1 MWKHVRRGVFAR
13 AAGAVRPAATTRPLP
28 PFLRGPKVFL
38 LHYVQRHSLSFVA
51 LFTMI
56 LGAAS
61 CAVAVQYT
69 MKLLV
74 DAMAGP
80 REGSDAVW
88 MALALFVGLITVESV
103 LWRLSGWLGC
113 RTTVG
118 IGVDMRL
125 DLFDYL
131 NGQPMR
137 YFAENLAGSLGQRIT
152 ATAGNF
158 GALTN
163 TIIWRALPPFID
175 FLGAL
180 VVFALVDW
188 HMMVALGV
196 FVVLVT
202 GGLILFGERGHHYH
216 RTYASN
222 SNRVGG
228 ELIDVISN
236 MWAVKAFSA
245 RGRERE
251 RLARDFAQEA
261 AAQRASWMYTEKAR
275 VLHDISLWM
284 MAGLML
290 AWCVRLW
297 SNSSITPGDVVVV
310 SALTFRILHGSR
322 DMALALVDMVQQ
334 FGFID
339 DTLRVIGQPQTVC
352 DRPNAPDI
360 QRRGGTVEFRD
371 VHFAYS
377 DGREAVHDINLRI
390 PAGQKIG
397 IVGPSGAGKSTL
409 IHLLQRLY
417 DVQQGDILID
427 GQSVGAVTQD
437 SLRATL
443 SVVPQE
449 IALFHRSIMENIRFG
464 RPDASDEEVFAA
476 ACAAYCDGFIR
487 SLPQG
492 YDTIV
497 GERGMRLSGGQRQRV
512 GIARAFLK
520 DAPIIILD
528 EATSALDTESEM
540 EVQRALVRLMRNRTV
555 IAVAHRLSTLTAFDR
570 IVVMMGGR
578 VVEDGNTTNLRQAKG
593 VFDRMWRLQAEGL
606 SLDEIVEDAA

>member
-1 MWKHVRRGVFAR
+1 MQ
-13 AAGAVRPAATTRPLP
+13 AAPP
-28 PFLRGPKVFL
+28 PFLRGPGAFL
-38 LHYVQRHSLSFVA
+38 LHYVRGRPLHFAILC
-51 LFTMI
+51 TMVI
-56 LGAAS
+56 SAAA
-61 CAVAVQYT
+61 CAVGVQYV

-80 REGSDAVW
+80 REGNAAAW
-88 MALALFVGLITVESV
+88 TALSLFIGLIAVESI
-103 LWRLSGWLGC
+103 LWRLSGWLAC
-113 RTTVG
+113 RTTIG

-152 ATAGNF
+152 STAGNF

-163 TIIWRALPPFID
+163 TVVWRVLPPFID
-175 FLGAL
+175 FIGAL

-188 HMMVALGV
+188 RMMAALAV

-202 GGLILFGERGHHYH
+202 AGLIVFGERGRHHH
-216 RTYASN
+216 RSYAGHSN
-222 SNRVGG
+222 TVGG

-245 RGRERE
+245 RHRERD
-251 RLARDFAQEA
+251 RLAVGFGTEA

-275 VLHDISLWM
+275 VLHDIALWV
-284 MAGLML
+284 MAGTML
-290 AWCVRLW
+290 AWCIQLW
-297 SNSSITPGDVVVV
+297 SRGEVTPGDVVVV

-322 DMALALVDMVQQ
+322 EMALSLVDMVQQ
-334 FGFID
+334 FGYID
-339 DTLRVIGQPQTVC
+339 DTLRVIGQPQFVV
-352 DRPNAPDI
+352 DAPAAPDL
-360 QRRGGTVEFRD
+360 QHRGGEVEFRD
-371 VHFAYS
+371 VSFGYGPGS
-377 DGREAVHDINLRI
+377 DAVHDLNLVI

-417 DVQQGDILID
+417 DVQSGAVLID
-427 GQSVGAVTQD
+427 GQPVREITQD
-437 SLRATL
+437 SLREAL
-443 SVVPQE
+443 AVVPQE
-449 IALFHRSIMENIRFG
+449 ITLFHRTIMENIRFG
-464 RPDASDEEVFAA
+464 RPEATDEEVFAA
-476 ACAAYCDGFIR
+476 ARAAYCDGFIR

-497 GERGMRLSGGQRQRV
+497 GERGTKLSGGQRQRV

-520 DAPIIILD
+520 DAPIIIFD

-540 EVQRALVRLMRNRTV
+540 EVQRALVQLMAGRTV
-555 IAVAHRLSTLTAFDR
+555 IAVAHRLSTLTSFDR
-570 IVVMMGGR
+570 IVVMIGGR
-578 VVEDGNTTNLRQAKG
+578 VAEDGSVADLRQRG
-593 VFDRMWRLQAEGL
+593 GLFERMWRLQAEGL
-606 SLDEIVEDAA
+606 SVDAVAA